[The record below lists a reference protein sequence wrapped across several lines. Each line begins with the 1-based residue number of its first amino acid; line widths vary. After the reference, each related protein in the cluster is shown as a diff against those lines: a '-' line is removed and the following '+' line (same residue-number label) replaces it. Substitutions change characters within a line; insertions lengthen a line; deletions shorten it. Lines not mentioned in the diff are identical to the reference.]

1 MSFFVPEFRIGRK
14 GRNVPLGQAA
24 VSSGQRKLK
33 VDMTVVAGG
42 PVLRVRGEV
51 NLRTAPELRELLLKS
66 VKRSTGT
73 VRIDLSQVPFMDSSG
88 VGTMVYVK
96 RETERAGRRIVL
108 VGLQPRVRSVF
119 EITRLDKFFTIVGSA
134 DEATGS

>member
-1 MSFFVPEFRIGRK
+1 MPFLVSEFDIGRK
-14 GRNVPLGQAA
+14 GRYVSLGQVA

-33 VDMTVVAGG
+33 VDTTVLAGG
-42 PVLRVRGEV
+42 PVLCVRGEV
-51 NLRTAPELRELLLKS
+51 SLRTAPELRELLLKS
-66 VKRSTGT
+66 VQHSTGT

-108 VGLQPRVRSVF
+108 VGLQPRVRGLF
-119 EITRLDKFFTIVGSA
+119 EITHLDKFFTIVQSA
-134 DEATGS
+134 DEANGS

>member
-14 GRNVPLGQAA
+14 GCNVPLGQAA

-33 VDMTVVAGG
+33 VDTTVLAGG

-66 VKRSTGT
+66 VKHSTGT